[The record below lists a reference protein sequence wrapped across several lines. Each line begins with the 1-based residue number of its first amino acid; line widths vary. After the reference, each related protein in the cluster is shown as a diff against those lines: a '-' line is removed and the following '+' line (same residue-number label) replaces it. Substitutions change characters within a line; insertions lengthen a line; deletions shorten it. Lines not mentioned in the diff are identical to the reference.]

1 MNTTHK
7 ISHIYATTNEPL
19 AMNHHMRWTNYQNG
33 EDREQCEVTV
43 AGTDPSATR
52 LKPVEN
58 GVVRTG
64 IVGD

>member
-1 MNTTHK
+1 MKKRHTTLMSFVK
-7 ISHIYATTNEPL
+7 LSCARGDWQSCSNIK
-19 AMNHHMRWTNYQNG
+19 YQNG
-33 EDREQCEVTV
+33 ESREQCEVTV